1 MPMGRWAKTAGT
13 IAAETIAAETIAAGT
28 IADGRR
34 QLLTLGALGSFGHKK
49 EGEPHGH
56 PL

>member
-13 IAAETIAAETIAAGT
+13 IAAETIADETIADETIADET

-34 QLLTLGALGSFGHKK
+34 QLLTLGR
-49 EGEPHGH
+49 
-56 PL
+56 